1 MVIRVLAKIMLSL
14 EVETSRGQNGQRLL
28 SGGYV
33 QQTIVVMARLS
44 SQDPNIEMLDLK
56 IDII

>member
-14 EVETSRGQNGQRLL
+14 EVETSRVQNGQRLL